1 MEASTLIDPK
11 IAEAVEAVVPVVAH
25 GPLEHGTYDTTVDGR
40 SVARCRLYRNLE
52 CSEHQ
57 ATHEA
62 LKPYQGA
69 GRFRI
74 PFTVW
79 IDPEG
84 NKLFRR
90 DGWRRPEE
98 FHFDMRL
105 ALEKVPG
112 KRLSKAEFTAFIKPL
127 DEGFA
132 DLAAQRYAQAAAK
145 FEEARKPDVAEIRRS
160 AEAGLKQILDFGDS
174 ILKAAKV
181 ALKAGHAGQA
191 RPALDLVAR
200 EFPGLECGRE
210 ALDLVRKLPFPL
222 RGLTLRDAEGP
233 AGGRNLYLR
242 GDGTCVVQVVSP
254 PKEGSTGPVER
265 RFESRL
271 AAQDWEELAKL
282 FETHRFFD
290 VRIPERTGAPGEGR
304 ATLAVELWTGESGTA
319 AKWHGDNQ
327 PAFDAIHTWLLSR
340 AGTASSGR
348 PRAEG
353 AYDPA
358 WRPAGFAK

>member
-25 GPLEHGTYDTTVDGR
+25 GPLEHGTYEETVDGR
-40 SVARCRLYRNLE
+40 TVARCKLYRNLE
-52 CSEHQ
+52 CADHQ

-84 NKLFRR
+84 KRLFRR
-90 DGWRRPEE
+90 DGWRRPDE
-98 FHFDMRL
+98 FLLDMRF
-105 ALEKVPG
+105 ALEQVKGP
-112 KRLSKAEFTAFIKPL
+112 RLSKADFTAFVKPL

-132 DLAAQRYAQAAAK
+132 ALAAQQYAEAAAK

-160 AEAGLKQILDFGDS
+160 AEAGLKQILEFGDS

-181 ALKAGHAGQA
+181 ALKAGRAGQA
-191 RPALDLVAR
+191 RPALDMVAR
-200 EFPGLECGRE
+200 EFPALECGRE

-222 RGLTLRDAEGP
+222 RGLSLRDAEGS

-242 GDGTCVVQVVSP
+242 GDGTCVLQIVSP
-254 PKEGSTGPVER
+254 PKEGQAGLRER
-265 RFESRL
+265 RFEFRL
-271 AAQDWEELAKL
+271 VAQDWEELVKL
-282 FETHRFFD
+282 FETHRFFEI
-290 VRIPERTGAPGEGR
+290 RIPERTGTPGEGR
-304 ATLAVELWTGESGTA
+304 ATLAVDLWTGESATA
-319 AKWHGDNQ
+319 AKWRGDLQ
-327 PAFDAIHTWLLSR
+327 AAFDAIYAWILAR
-340 AGTASSGR
+340 AATASSGR
-348 PRAEG
+348 PRVEG